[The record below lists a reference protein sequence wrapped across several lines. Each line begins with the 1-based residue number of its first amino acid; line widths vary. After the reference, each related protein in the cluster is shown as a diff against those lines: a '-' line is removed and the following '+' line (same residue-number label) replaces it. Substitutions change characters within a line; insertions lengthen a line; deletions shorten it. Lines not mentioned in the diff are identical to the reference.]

1 MNILDNRIVAIVRGV
16 GIKDILNVANALLD
30 GGITSIEIPLN
41 HDSSSARTDS
51 LHVIQ
56 AVHEALG
63 DQIFLGAGTVL
74 SPEEAESAYR
84 AGAKY
89 IISPNTDPMVIK
101 KTKALGMAS
110 MPGALTASEIVDAYR
125 SGADVV
131 KIFPA
136 GNFGT
141 DYIKALKGPLGF
153 IPFAAVGGVNL
164 ENAGKLIQAGYRMVA
179 VGGNLADKKAIQ
191 AGDFDK
197 IKSLAKAYKEA
208 VDAAVL

>member
-1 MNILDNRIVAIVRGV
+1 MNILDNRIIAIVRGV
-16 GIKDILNVANALLD
+16 GAKDIINVANALLD
-30 GGITSIEIPLN
+30 GGITSIEIPLDHN
-41 HDSSSARTDS
+41 SPSAKAAS

-56 AVHEALG
+56 KVHEELG

-74 SPEEAESAYR
+74 SPEEAESACK

-89 IISPNTDPMVIK
+89 IISPNTDSMVIK
-101 KTKALGMAS
+101 KTKTLGLAS
-110 MPGALTASEIVDAYR
+110 MPGALTASEIVEAYK

-141 DYIKALKGPLGF
+141 GYIKALKGPLGF
-153 IPFAAVGGVNL
+153 IPYAAVGGINL
-164 ENAGKLIQAGYRMVA
+164 ENAGKLLTAGYCMVA

-191 AGDFDK
+191 SGDFDK
-197 IKSLAKAYKEA
+197 IRSLARAYKDT
-208 VDAAVL
+208 VDTAVL